1 MTQSCEAG
9 RNMSTL
15 KLKSRIILPELQY
28 LQGIKVHSHYCV
40 FGMHLR
46 QALAFPHRDRKFPIS
61 LLMQS
66 TAENADCCIQCKSAL
81 IKLLYNCNLQ
91 LQSHTQSQTLVSG
104 TCLVRN
110 DYRVVNYK
118 LSIRS
123 PGYKLRI
130 NNSTNNLSNMTRQ
143 KWAVVVVTSDSRGLR
158 FKSSRRQTVLKRR
171 K

>member
-1 MTQSCEAG
+1 MESSTSRLDINPMRFDG
-9 RNMSTL
+9 RGVEHLLLRPMINL
-15 KLKSRIILPELQY
+15 KAARFCVRPWQTVVFP
-28 LQGIKVHSHYCV
+28 QG
-40 FGMHLR
+40 
-46 QALAFPHRDRKFPIS
+46 DRKFLIS
-61 LLMQS
+61 ALMQS